1 MNIMYKEIVD
11 WLKEYPILY
20 DSAVYILV
28 IFFALFTYLLTK
40 FILFK
45 IIHRFVQKTKT
56 VFDDLVLNDKL
67 LTKISLITPL
77 VVIHQFAYLIP
88 EAREIITRILEAGIL
103 LLVLQC
109 ISLTINSLNKYYEKS
124 KRYKHRP
131 IKGYLQVVII
141 ILYIIGLIFM
151 AGLLTGQEPWTLLGG
166 LGALTAILM
175 LVFKDTILSFVASIQ
190 ITSYDL
196 VRVDDWIEVPSL
208 GVDGDVMDIALHT
221 VKVRNFDKTFTV
233 IPTYKLIEM
242 PFKNWR
248 GMQQSGGR
256 RIKRSVYLDLSSVK
270 FCDKEMLEKFK
281 KIRLLTDYLNR
292 KEEETKKYNLEKGF
306 DETVLVNG
314 RRLTNL
320 GTFRAYI
327 KEYLKSREDIR
338 KDLTFLIRQLN
349 PGPEGLPIEIYVFTN
364 TTAWI
369 PYEEIQADIF
379 DHLFAVVPEFGLRIF
394 QNPTGQ
400 DFHQRKD

>member
-1 MNIMYKEIVD
+1 MYNEFID
-11 WLKEYPILY
+11 WLKTYPVIY
-20 DSAVYILV
+20 DVAVYVLV
-28 IFFALFTYLLTK
+28 ILFALFVYLLTK
-40 FILFK
+40 TILFK
-45 IIHRFVQKTKT
+45 VVHRFVSKTKT
-56 VFDDLVLNDKL
+56 VFDNLVLNDKL

-77 VVIHQFAYLIP
+77 IVIHQFAYLIP
-88 EAREIITRILEAGIL
+88 QAKDIITKILEATIL

-109 ISLTINSLNKYYEKS
+109 ISLTINSFNKYYERS
-124 KRYKHRP
+124 KIYKHRP

-151 AGLLTGQEPWTLLGG
+151 AGILTGQQPWTLLGG
-166 LGALTAILM
+166 LGALTAVLM

-256 RIKRSVYLDLSSVK
+256 RIKRSVYLDLSSVR
-270 FCDKEMLEKFK
+270 FLDKEMIEKFK
-281 KIRLLTDYLNR
+281 RFHLISDYLNS
-292 KEEETKKYNLEKGF
+292 KEEETKKFNIEKGY
-306 DETVLVNG
+306 DESVVVNG

-349 PGPEGLPIEIYVFTN
+349 PGPEGLPIEIYVFAN
-364 TTAWI
+364 TIDWI

-400 DFHQRKD
+400 DFHRLNN

>member
-1 MNIMYKEIVD
+1 MYNEFID
-11 WLKEYPILY
+11 WLKTYPLIY
-20 DSAVYILV
+20 DVAVYVLV
-28 IFFALFTYLLTK
+28 ILFALFVYLLTK
-40 FILFK
+40 TILFK
-45 IIHRFVQKTKT
+45 VVHRFVSKTKT
-56 VFDDLVLNDKL
+56 VFDNLVLNDKL

-77 VVIHQFAYLIP
+77 IVIHQFAYLIP
-88 EAREIITRILEAGIL
+88 QAKEIITKILEATIL

-109 ISLTINSLNKYYEKS
+109 ISLTINSFNKYYERS
-124 KRYKHRP
+124 KIYKHRP

-151 AGLLTGQEPWTLLGG
+151 AGILTGQQPWTLLGG
-166 LGALTAILM
+166 LGALTAVLM

-256 RIKRSVYLDLSSVK
+256 RIKRSVYLDLSSVR
-270 FCDKEMLEKFK
+270 FLDKEMIEKFK
-281 KIRLLTDYLNR
+281 RFHLISDYLKS
-292 KEEETKKYNLEKGF
+292 KEEETKKFNLEKGY
-306 DETVLVNG
+306 DESVIVNG

-349 PGPEGLPIEIYVFTN
+349 PGPEGLPIEIYVFAN
-364 TTAWI
+364 TIDWI

-400 DFHQRKD
+400 DFHRLNN